1 MVSDIM
7 SLIGNTP
14 IVRLGKIVKEGSA
27 EIYVKLEYLNPTG
40 SHKDRIAYYMI
51 KDAEERRLIK
61 PGGTVVEASSGN
73 TAIAVAWIASLLGY
87 RAKIF
92 VEEGI
97 SEAKVSLIKSLGAEV
112 VEAPLG
118 ESDYAEIA
126 RKHAE
131 ERGYLFLN
139 QYENEANVRAH
150 YETTGPEIYRQLNG
164 RLDAFVMGIG
174 TGGTIAGVGK
184 FLREKL
190 GRRVKV
196 IGVVPRNSR
205 IIKERGKPDR
215 IEGLASELIP
225 GIWRRYSHLVGE
237 IIEVSYDDALQTM
250 RKLIRYEGILGG
262 LSTGAN
268 VHAALKLAEDIG
280 RGVIATIAPDTILK
294 YPHLL

>member
-14 IVRLGKIVKEGSA
+14 IVKLRKIVKEGSA

-40 SHKDRIAYYMI
+40 SHKDRIAYHMI
-51 KDAEERRLIK
+51 KDAEERRLIE
-61 PGGTVVEASSGN
+61 PGGMVVEASSGN

-97 SEAKVSLIKSLGAEV
+97 SKAKVSLMRSLGAEV

-118 ESDYAEIA
+118 ESNYAEVA

-131 ERGYLFLN
+131 DHGYLFLN

-174 TGGTIAGVGK
+174 TGGTIAGVGR
-184 FLREKL
+184 FLKEKL

-225 GIWRRYSHLVGE
+225 GIWRRYSHLVDE
-237 IIEVSYDDALQTM
+237 IMEVSYDDALQTM

-294 YPHLL
+294 YPQLL

>member
-14 IVRLGKIVKEGSA
+14 IVRLRKIVKEGFA

-51 KDAEERRLIK
+51 KDAEERGLIK
-61 PGGTVVEASSGN
+61 PGGTIVEASSGN

-92 VEEGI
+92 VEEVV
-97 SEAKVSLIKSLGAEV
+97 SEAKVSLIRSLGAEV
-112 VEAPLG
+112 VEVPLG
-118 ESDYAEIA
+118 ESDYAEVA

-131 ERGYLFLN
+131 EHGYLFLN
-139 QYENEANVRAH
+139 QYENETNVRAH

-184 FLREKL
+184 FLREKF

-205 IIKERGKPDR
+205 IIKERGRPDR

-225 GIWRRYSHLVGE
+225 GIWKRYSHLVDE